1 MATGLVTRWS
11 LKDATETSPDI
22 APDERLPWGKTIV
35 LGVQHV
41 VAMFGST
48 ALAPIIM
55 GFDPNTA
62 IFFSGIGT
70 LLFFLV
76 TGGRLPSYLG
86 SSFAFIAVV
95 IAATG
100 YAGSG
105 PNLNIPIALGGI
117 IAAGVVYAIIGLVVH
132 VSGTAWVEKLMPP
145 VLTGAIVAAIGLNL
159 AGIAVKGVSASGFDT
174 LIGLVT
180 VLAVAL
186 IAVHAPGMAR
196 RLPVLLGAIC
206 GYLLYLICANG
217 FGLGKPIDFSGV
229 AAASLFGLPN
239 FTGPVFTGSGMA
251 LIAPVAI
258 VLVAEN
264 LGHVKAISAMTGRDF
279 DPLLGRA
286 FLADGLAT
294 IIAGFGGGTGVTT
307 YAENMGVMAVT
318 RVFSTLVF
326 VVAGFVA
333 LILGFSPKFGALIM
347 TLPGPVIG
355 GLALVVFGLIAATA
369 GRIWVGNRVDFSD
382 ARNLI
387 TVALALTAGA
397 GDLTVKIGG
406 FSLGGIGTATFGA
419 IILYHLLRRR
429 HDRRPDPDE
438 MPVVA
443 DSAIRR

>member
-1 MATGLVTRWS
+1 
-11 LKDATETSPDI
+11 
-22 APDERLPWGKTIV
+22 
-35 LGVQHV
+35 
-41 VAMFGST
+41 MFGST

-70 LLFFLV
+70 LLFFLI
-76 TGGRLPSYLG
+76 TGGKLPSYLG

-100 YAGSG
+100 YSGTG
-105 PNLNIPIALGGI
+105 PNPNIPVALGGI
-117 IAAGVVYAIIGLVVH
+117 VAAGVVYAVIGLIVH
-132 VSGTAWVEKLMPP
+132 VSGTAWVERLMPP

-159 AGIAVKGVSASGFDT
+159 AGVAVKGISASGFDT
-174 LIGLVT
+174 LIGLLT

-206 GYLLYLICANG
+206 GYLVYLICADG
-217 FGLGKPIDFSGV
+217 FGFGKPIDFSSV
-229 AAASLFGLPN
+229 AAAPLFGLPH
-239 FTGPVFTGSGMA
+239 FTGPVFTGTAMA

-326 VVAGFVA
+326 VVAGCVA
-333 LILGFSPKFGALIM
+333 LALGFSPKFGALIL

-369 GRIWVGNRVDFSD
+369 GRIWVENRVDFSD

-387 TVALALTAGA
+387 TVAVALTAGA
-397 GDLTVKIGG
+397 GDLTVRIGS
-406 FSLGGIGTATFGA
+406 FALGGIGTATFGA
-419 IILYHLLRRR
+419 IILYHLLRRSP
-429 HDRRPDPDE
+429 DRVP
-438 MPVVA
+438 PVLVA

>member
-1 MATGLVTRWS
+1 MATGFVTRWS
-11 LKDATETSPDI
+11 LKDATETSPEI

-35 LGVQHV
+35 LGIQHV

-86 SSFAFIAVV
+86 SSFAFIAV
-95 IAATG
+95 IITATG

-105 PNLNIPIALGGI
+105 PNLNIPVALGGI
-117 IAAGVVYAIIGLVVH
+117 IAAGVVYAVIGLVVH

-159 AGIAVKGVSASGFDT
+159 AGVAVKGVSASGFDT

-217 FGLGKPIDFSGV
+217 FGLGKAIDFSAV
-229 AAASLFGLPN
+229 AAAPLFGLPH
-239 FTGPVFTGSGMA
+239 FTAPVFTASAMG

-326 VVAGFVA
+326 VVAGCVA
-333 LILGFSPKFGALIM
+333 LILGFSPKFGALIL

-369 GRIWVGNRVDFSD
+369 GRIWVENRVDFSD

-387 TVALALTAGA
+387 TVAVALTAGA
-397 GDLTVKIGG
+397 GDLTVRIGA
-406 FSLGGIGTATFGA
+406 FALGGIGTATFGA
-419 IILYHLLRRR
+419 IILYHLLGRAG
-429 HDRRPDPDE
+429 PGTATP
-438 MPVVA
+438 VA
-443 DSAIRR
+443 DAAIRR

>member
-1 MATGLVTRWS
+1 MAAGLVTRWS

-70 LLFFLV
+70 LLFFLI

-105 PNLNIPIALGGI
+105 PNPNIPLALGGI
-117 IAAGVVYAIIGLVVH
+117 VTAGVVYAVIGGVVH

-159 AGIAVKGVSASGFDT
+159 AGVAVKGVAASGFDT

-206 GYLLYLICANG
+206 GYLLYLVCANG
-217 FGLGKPIDFSGV
+217 FGLGKPIDFSSV
-229 AAASLFGLPN
+229 AAAPLFGLPH
-239 FTGPVFTGSGMA
+239 FTGPIFTASAMA

-264 LGHVKAISAMTGRDF
+264 LGHVKAISAMTGRDY

-326 VVAGFVA
+326 VVAGLVA
-333 LILGFSPKFGALIM
+333 LVLGFSPKFGALIL

-369 GRIWVGNRVDFSD
+369 GRIWVENRVDFSD

-387 TVALALTAGA
+387 TVAVALTAGA

-406 FSLGGIGTATFGA
+406 FALGGIGTATFGA

-429 HDRRPDPDE
+429 PDPND
-438 MPVVA
+438 MPIVIA

>member
-1 MATGLVTRWS
+1 MATGFVTRWS
-11 LKDATETSPDI
+11 LRDATATSPDI
-22 APDERLPWGKTIV
+22 APDERLPWGKTIA
-35 LGVQHV
+35 LGIQHV

-105 PNLNIPIALGGI
+105 PNPNIPVALGGI
-117 IAAGVVYAIIGLVVH
+117 IAAGVVYAVIGVIVH
-132 VSGTAWVEKLMPP
+132 FSGTAWVEKLMPP

-159 AGIAVKGVSASGFDT
+159 AGVAVKGVSASGFDT

-180 VLAVAL
+180 VVAVAV

-196 RLPVLLGAIC
+196 RLSVLLGAIS
-206 GYLLYLICANG
+206 GYVLYLICANG
-217 FGLGKPIDFSGV
+217 FGLGRPIDFSAV
-229 AAASLFGLPN
+229 TAAPLFGLPH
-239 FTGPVFTGSGMA
+239 FTGPVFTSSAMA

-286 FLADGLAT
+286 FFADGLAT

-318 RVFSTLVF
+318 RVFSTLIF
-326 VVAGFVA
+326 VVAGIVA

-369 GRIWVGNRVDFSD
+369 GRIWVENRVDFSD

-387 TVALALTAGA
+387 TVAVALTAGA
-397 GDLTVKIGG
+397 GDLTVRIGG
-406 FSLGGIGTATFGA
+406 FALGGIGTATFGA
-419 IILYHLLRRR
+419 IILYHLLRRSP
-429 HDRRPDPDE
+429 DREPPIL
-438 MPVVA
+438 VA
-443 DSAIRR
+443 DSARRR

>member
-1 MATGLVTRWS
+1 MQTGFVTRWS
-11 LKDATETSPDI
+11 LKDATDTSPEI

-35 LGVQHV
+35 LGIQHV

-62 IFFSGIGT
+62 IFFSGVGT

-95 IAATG
+95 IAATA

-105 PNLNIPIALGGI
+105 PNPNIPVALGGI
-117 IAAGVVYAIIGLVVH
+117 VAAGVVYAAIGLIVH
-132 VSGTAWVEKLMPP
+132 FSGTAWVERLMPP

-159 AGIAVKGVSASGFDT
+159 AGVAVKGVSASGFDT
-174 LIGLVT
+174 AVGLFT

-206 GYLLYLICANG
+206 GYLVYLICANG
-217 FGLGKPIDFSGV
+217 FGFGKPIDFSAV
-229 AAASLFGLPN
+229 AAAPLFGLPH
-239 FTGPVFTGSGMA
+239 FTGPVFTGTAMA

-279 DPLLGRA
+279 DPILGRA

-326 VVAGFVA
+326 VVAGCVA
-333 LILGFSPKFGALIM
+333 LLLGFSPKFGALIL
-347 TLPGPVIG
+347 TLPEPVIG

-369 GRIWVGNRVDFSD
+369 GRIWVENGVDFSD
-382 ARNLI
+382 GRNLI
-387 TVALALTAGA
+387 TVAVALTAGA
-397 GDLTVKIGG
+397 GDLTVKIGS
-406 FSLGGIGTATFGA
+406 FALGGIGTATFGA
-419 IILYHLLRRR
+419 IILYHLLRRSP
-429 HDRRPDPDE
+429 DRA
-438 MPVVA
+438 PVLVA

>member
-1 MATGLVTRWS
+1 MQSGFVTRWS
-11 LKDATETSPDI
+11 LKDATDTSPEI
-22 APDERLPWGKTIV
+22 APDERLPLGKTLV

-70 LLFFLV
+70 LLFFVV

-100 YAGSG
+100 YGGSG
-105 PNLNIPIALGGI
+105 PNPNIPVALGGI
-117 IAAGVVYAIIGLVVH
+117 VAAGAVYAIIGAIVH
-132 VSGTAWVEKLMPP
+132 VSGTAWVERVMPP

-159 AGIAVKGVSASGFDT
+159 AGVAVKNVSASGFDS

-196 RLPVLLGAIC
+196 RLPVLLGAVC

-217 FGLGKPIDFSGV
+217 FGLGKPIDFSAV
-229 AAASLFGLPN
+229 AAAPLFGLPH
-239 FTGPVFTGSGMA
+239 FTGPVFTGSAMA

-294 IIAGFGGGTGVTT
+294 IIAGLGGGTGVTT

-326 VVAGFVA
+326 IVAGCVA
-333 LILGFSPKFGALIM
+333 LLLGFSPKFGALIL

-369 GRIWVGNRVDFSD
+369 GRIWVENRVDFSD

-387 TVALALTAGA
+387 TVAVALTAGA
-397 GDLTVKIGG
+397 GDLTLRIGG
-406 FSLGGIGTATFGA
+406 FALGGIGTATFGA
-419 IILYHLLRRR
+419 IILYHLLGRPADREPPIRVAESAVRR
-429 HDRRPDPDE
+429 
-438 MPVVA
+438 
-443 DSAIRR
+443 

>member
-1 MATGLVTRWS
+1 MATGFVTRWS

-22 APDERLPWGKTIV
+22 APDERLPWAKTIV

-70 LLFFLV
+70 LLFFLI

-105 PNLNIPIALGGI
+105 PNPNIPLALGGI
-117 IAAGVVYAIIGLVVH
+117 VTAGVVYAVIGGVVH

-159 AGIAVKGVSASGFDT
+159 AGVAVKGVSASGFDT

-180 VLAVAL
+180 VLAVAV

-206 GYLLYLICANG
+206 GYLLYLVCANG
-217 FGLGKPIDFSGV
+217 FGLGKPIDFSSV
-229 AAASLFGLPN
+229 AAAPLFGLPH
-239 FTGPVFTGSGMA
+239 FTGPIFTASAMA

-264 LGHVKAISAMTGRDF
+264 LGHVKAISAMTGRDY

-326 VVAGFVA
+326 VVAGLVA
-333 LILGFSPKFGALIM
+333 LLLGFSPKFGALIL

-369 GRIWVGNRVDFSD
+369 GRIWVENRVDFSD

-387 TVALALTAGA
+387 TVAVALTAGA

-406 FSLGGIGTATFGA
+406 FALGGIGTATFGA

-429 HDRRPDPDE
+429 PDPND
-438 MPVVA
+438 MPIVVA